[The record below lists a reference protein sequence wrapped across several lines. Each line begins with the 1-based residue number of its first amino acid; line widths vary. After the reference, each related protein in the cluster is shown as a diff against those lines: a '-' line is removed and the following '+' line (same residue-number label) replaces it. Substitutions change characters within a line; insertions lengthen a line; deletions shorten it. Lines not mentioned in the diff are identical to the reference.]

1 MLVILVKRKYSCTW
15 LPKCYFCWIFL
26 SKSFELHMNL
36 WYSTITLKRV
46 KWLQMIFA
54 RNEQDFHR
62 DVAQAALF
70 ARNILPPN
78 TCQACPHPS
87 SSLCCSNMTFQR
99 LTILTHLLEMAS
111 SCLPPSHW
119 HPCTWQS
126 VSRTEM
132 WGPPE
137 LALVTSVPHTPPLP
151 RIAQGWHWTSDEL
164 GQHCL
169 SPFSQQPA
177 T

>member
-26 SKSFELHMNL
+26 SKSFELHVNL

-99 LTILTHLLEMAS
+99 LYPHSLAWNGIL
-111 SCLPPSHW
+111 LPPPITLTPMHLAVSLPHRNVRATRAGLGHFRSSH
-119 HPCTWQS
+119 S
-126 VSRTEM
+126 
-132 WGPPE
+132 
-137 LALVTSVPHTPPLP
+137 P
-151 RIAQGWHWTSDEL
+151 RA
-164 GQHCL
+164 
-169 SPFSQQPA
+169 
-177 T
+177 